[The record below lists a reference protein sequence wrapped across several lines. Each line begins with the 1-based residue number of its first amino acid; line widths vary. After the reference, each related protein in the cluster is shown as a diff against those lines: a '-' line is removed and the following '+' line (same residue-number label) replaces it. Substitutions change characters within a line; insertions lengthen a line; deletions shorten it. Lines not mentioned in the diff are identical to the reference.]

1 MKQLVQDLRSGE
13 TRLIEVPIPRPQPGT
28 VLVRTAA
35 SVVSAGTE
43 RGLVEFAGRGL
54 VGKARARPDLV
65 RQTLD
70 KARREGLLTTLEA
83 VRNRLQEPLPLGYA
97 SAGTVVEVGEGIAD
111 LRPGDRV
118 ACAGGGYAVHAEYAV
133 VPRNL
138 LARLPEAVDFES
150 AAFTTLGAIA
160 LHGFRLAEPQLGE
173 RLAVIGLGLLGRL
186 AGEVAR
192 AAGCAV
198 FGVDVEADRVRRARE
213 AGVAAA
219 LRSEAEAAG
228 AAFAEGR
235 GFDVV
240 LICAD
245 TPSSDPV
252 ELAATL
258 ARDRARVVVI
268 GNVGMEVPR
277 RLYYE
282 KELTLT
288 VARSYGPGRYDAE
301 YEEKGRDYPI
311 GYVRWTEGRNLEA
324 FVELL
329 AEGRVQVR
337 PLITHRFPIER
348 APEAYALLQAGGA
361 ERPLGVV
368 LTYPAEAPPASPAVR
383 LSARPVAASAP
394 LRLGALGAGNFARNV
409 LFPVLRRLP
418 GVELVGLASGGGP
431 AGVQAARRH
440 GFRYATS
447 DEAELLADPEINAV
461 AVLTRHHLHARQVV
475 AALQA
480 GKHVFCEKPLALK
493 REELAAIAEALAA
506 ADRLLMVGFN
516 RRFAPLARELK
527 AFFEPLGGPLAL
539 HYRVNAGPL
548 PPDHWLHDPEQGG
561 GRLIGEACH
570 FVDFL
575 TFLVGEPPQRV
586 HARALPDDA
595 RYRQDNVLLTLE
607 FPDGSLGTV
616 AYLAAGDRAFPKERV
631 EVFGGGRAAALDD
644 FRRLDLVAGGRRRTR
659 RAWLRQDKGHR
670 GAWEAFTAAVA
681 AGGPPPIP
689 YRHLFGVTL
698 ATFAAV
704 ESLRRGEPVAVEGV
718 LFEG

>member
-13 TRLIEVPIPRPQPGT
+13 TRLLEVPIPQPRPGT

-43 RGLVEFAGRGL
+43 RALAEFAGRGL

-83 VRNRLQEPLPLGYA
+83 VRNRLEEPLPLGYA
-97 SAGTVVEVGEGIAD
+97 SAGTVVEVGEGVAD
-111 LRPGDRV
+111 LRRGDRV

-138 LARLPEAVDFES
+138 LARLPDSVGFES
-150 AAFTTLGAIA
+150 AAFATLGAIA
-160 LHGFRLAEPQLGE
+160 LHGFRLAWPQLGE
-173 RLAVIGLGLLGRL
+173 RIAVIGLGLLGRL
-186 AGEVAR
+186 AAAVAR

-213 AGVAAA
+213 TGLAAA
-219 LRSEAEAAG
+219 LRPEAESAG
-228 AAFAEGR
+228 AAFSEGR

-252 ELAATL
+252 ELAAAL

-268 GNVGMEVPR
+268 GNVRMEVPR
-277 RLYYE
+277 SLYYE
-282 KELTLT
+282 KELSLT
-288 VARSYGPGRYDAE
+288 VARSYGPGRYDPE

-329 AEGRVQVR
+329 AEGRVDVR
-337 PLITHRFPIER
+337 PLITHRFPIEQ
-348 APEAYALLQAGGA
+348 APEAYALLRAGGA
-361 ERPLGVV
+361 GRPLGVV
-368 LTYPAEAPPASPAVR
+368 LTYPQEETPPERRAVP
-383 LSARPVAASAP
+383 LVARPVSPAAP

-409 LFPVLRRLP
+409 LFPTLRRLP
-418 GVELVGLASGGGP
+418 EVELVGVASGGGP

-440 GFRYATS
+440 GFRYTTS
-447 DEAELLADPEINAV
+447 DEAELLADPQINAV

-480 GKHVFCEKPLALK
+480 GKHVFCEKPLALN
-493 REELAAIAEALAA
+493 REELEAVAEALAA
-506 ADRLLMVGFN
+506 SGRLLTVGFN
-516 RRFAPLARELK
+516 RRFAPMAQELK
-527 AFFEPLGGPLAL
+527 DFFQTVDGPLAL

-548 PPDHWLHDPEQGG
+548 PLDHWLHDPEQGG

-575 TFLVGEPPQRV
+575 TFLVGEPPARV

-607 FPDGSLGTV
+607 FPDGSLGTI

-631 EVFGGGRAAALDD
+631 EVFGGGRAAALED
-644 FRRLDLVAGGRRRTR
+644 FRRLDLVADGRRP
-659 RAWLRQDKGHR
+659 RQR
-670 GAWEAFTAAVA
+670 
-681 AGGPPPIP
+681 
-689 YRHLFGVTL
+689 
-698 ATFAAV
+698 
-704 ESLRRGEPVAVEGV
+704 
-718 LFEG
+718 